1 MGQKTNPIGL
11 RLGINRTWNSNWF
24 DEKDFATKL
33 TEDGVV
39 RNYLKKRLSNAS
51 ISKIEIER
59 KGKQMLKVIL
69 HTARP
74 GVVIGRKGQQVDQIK
89 EELAKL
95 TGKSVALDIF
105 EVRRPEVEAQ
115 LVADSIA
122 SQLSGKVSFRRAM
135 KKAIQTA
142 RRLGAEGIKVTCS
155 GRLGG
160 AEMARL
166 ESYKEGRIPLH
177 TLRAIIDFARSTS
190 HTAYGTIG
198 VKVWICKGEVLGKWT
213 SSQTQQ

>member
-1 MGQKTNPIGL
+1 MGQKTHPVGL
-11 RLGINRTWNSNWF
+11 RLGINRTWSSNWF
-24 DEKDFATKL
+24 DENDFAGKFD
-33 TEDGVV
+33 EDGKI
-39 RNYLKKRLSNAS
+39 RKYLKSRLQNAS
-51 ISKIEIER
+51 ISRIEIER
-59 KGKQMLKVIL
+59 QGRQSVKVIV
-69 HTARP
+69 HSARP

-95 TGKSVALDIF
+95 TGKNVALDIV
-105 EVRRPEVEAQ
+105 EVRRPEIEAQ

-122 SQLSGKVSFRRAM
+122 NQLTGKVSFRRAM
-135 KKAIQTA
+135 KKAIQSA

-160 AEMARL
+160 AEMART

-190 HTAYGTIG
+190 VTAYGTIG
-198 VKVWICKGEVLGKWT
+198 VKVWICKGEVFGKW
-213 SSQTQQ
+213 SSTQVQQ